1 MRLQVEPEIYTV
13 ESLIGH
19 SIQLVKAT
27 KRGNEGLRI
36 CLRALIFKLSWVSP
50 FLFESE
56 AYQVGAGGGGGG
68 RERDRARL

>member
-19 SIQLVKAT
+19 SIRLVKAT